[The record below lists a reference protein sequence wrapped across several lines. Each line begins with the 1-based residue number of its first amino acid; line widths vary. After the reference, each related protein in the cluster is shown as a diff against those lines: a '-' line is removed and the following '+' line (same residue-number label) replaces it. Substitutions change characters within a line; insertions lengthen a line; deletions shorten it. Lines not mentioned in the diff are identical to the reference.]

1 MANVI
6 GSNSKKRYVK
16 TIGDNGRTYTDEDGN
31 SYNDSQFKAKEGDY
45 TEEATGPRGKYVTTN
60 RPVEQGGGGTTSY
73 EADKYSQAPAASQDQ
88 GLGAL
93 AKKIG
98 MNQDN
103 STPDTED
110 VKKKKKKLEGMP

>member
-6 GSNSKKRYVK
+6 GSNSKKRYTK
-16 TIGDNGRTYTDEDGN
+16 TVGDNGRTYTDEDGN

-45 TEEATGPRGKYVTTN
+45 TEEATGPRGKYVTSSA
-60 RPVEQGGGGTTSY
+60 PVEQGGGTTSY
-73 EADKYSQAPAASQDQ
+73 EADKYSQAPAAGQDQ

-98 MNQDN
+98 MNQDD
-103 STPDTED
+103 SAPIPGPVD
-110 VKKKKKKLEGMP
+110 KKKKKLEGMP

>member
-6 GSNSKKRYVK
+6 GSNSKKRYTK
-16 TIGDNGRTYTDEDGN
+16 TVGDNGRTYTDEDGN

-45 TEEATGPRGKYVTTN
+45 TEEATGPRGGYVKT
-60 RPVEQGGGGTTSY
+60 GGLLSGGETY
-73 EADKYSQAPAASQDQ
+73 QADKYDNAPKKQDDSQ

-98 MNQDN
+98 MNQDA
-103 STPDTED
+103 TPMPDPNEI
-110 VKKKKKKLEGMP
+110 KKKKKLEGMP